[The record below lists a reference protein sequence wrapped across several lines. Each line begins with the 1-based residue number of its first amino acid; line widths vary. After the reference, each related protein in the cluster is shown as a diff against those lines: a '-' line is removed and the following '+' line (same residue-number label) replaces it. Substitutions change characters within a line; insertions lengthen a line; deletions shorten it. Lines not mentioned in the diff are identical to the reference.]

1 MTLLDTIQ
9 QLDAN
14 LRAGRFTNE
23 AEVSTGVV
31 LRILQGLDW
40 PVFDTSV
47 VAQQFPLKIPNG
59 GTRREDIALCR
70 EDGRPLVFI
79 EVKAVGK
86 IVGADLQLFEYCF
99 HGGVPFAVLT
109 DGQEWHFY
117 LPMEPGNYDDRS
129 VYKLDILEQ
138 DHNECCSRFRR
149 YLSIESVRQGSNL
162 EYARSDRNI
171 ADRLVTIQTTL
182 PRAWETILTGM
193 DDSISEI
200 LADKVEDLC
209 GFRPD
214 MDTCADFLRN
224 AIHQL
229 SPSSAPIPRPTALP
243 PKPSSPPSGTSE
255 ELHFTGFVFQ
265 DERRTF
271 STARATML
279 AVFDKL
285 AEYDATFLDRFASR
299 KHGRKRRYLAQDKY
313 ELYPDRPDLCEQSS
327 SELAVGGWFIS
338 TNWGKQAWE
347 GIARLACEVAGLTF
361 GSDIVIS
368 FG

>member
-14 LRAGRFTNE
+14 LTAGRFTNE

-31 LRILQGLDW
+31 LRILQDLDW

-47 VAQQFPLKIPNG
+47 VAQQFPLKIPTG
-59 GTRREDIALCR
+59 GTRHEDIALCR

-117 LPMEPGNYDDRS
+117 LPMEPGDYDDRS

-138 DHNECCSRFRR
+138 DHNECCTRFRR

-182 PRAWETILTGM
+182 PRAWETILTGT

-209 GFRPD
+209 GFKPD

-224 AIHQL
+224 AINQL
-229 SPSSAPIPRPTALP
+229 SPSSAPNTPTNRPTS
-243 PKPSSPPSGTSE
+243 KVIVPPSGTSQ
-255 ELHFTGFVFQ
+255 ELNFTGSFF
-265 DERRTF
+265 
-271 STARATML
+271 
-279 AVFDKL
+279 K
-285 AEYDATFLDRFASR
+285 
-299 KHGRKRRYLAQDKY
+299 
-313 ELYPDRPDLCEQSS
+313 
-327 SELAVGGWFIS
+327 
-338 TNWGKQAWE
+338 TNSVPSALPGQ
-347 GIARLACEVAGLTF
+347 
-361 GSDIVIS
+361 
-368 FG
+368 

>member
-1 MTLLDTIQ
+1 MTLLGTIQ
-9 QLDAN
+9 QLDAS
-14 LRAGRFTNE
+14 LRVGRFTNE

-31 LRILQGLDW
+31 LRILQDLGW

-47 VAQQFPLKIPNG
+47 VAQQFRLQTPNG
-59 GTRREDIALCR
+59 GTRREDFALCR

-86 IVGADLQLFEYCF
+86 IIGADFQLFEYCF
-99 HGGVPFAVLT
+99 HGGVHFAVLT

-117 LPMEPGNYDDRS
+117 LPMEDGNYDDRR

-138 DHNECCSRFRR
+138 DHNECCTRFQR

-162 EYARSDRNI
+162 ENARSDRNI
-171 ADRLVTIQTTL
+171 ADRLVAIQTAL
-182 PRAWETILTGM
+182 PRAWETILTDA

-200 LADKVEDLC
+200 LADQVEDLC
-209 GFRPD
+209 GFRPG
-214 MDTCADFLRN
+214 MDTCADFLR
-224 AIHQL
+224 QL
-229 SPSSAPIPRPTALP
+229 RPSPSP
-243 PKPSSPPSGTSE
+243 PKPPPPFRDPPE
-255 ELHFTGFVFQ
+255 ELSFTGFVFK

-271 STARATML
+271 STARAMML
-279 AVFDKL
+279 VVFDKL
-285 AEYDATFLDRFASR
+285 AEHDATFLDRFASR

-313 ELYPDRPDLCEQSS
+313 ELYPDRPDLCDQAS

-347 GIARLACEVAGLTF
+347 GIAKLACEVAGLKF

-368 FG
+368 FV